1 MKWHHLPLKEHEVY
15 ALSSVIVPLVYNSI
29 FNMIIVYKPTKSNK
43 NQQKITNENKWKQ
56 RKEMDIV

>member
-15 ALSSVIVPLVYNSI
+15 ALASVIVPLVYNSI

-43 NQQKITNENKWKQ
+43 NQPKITNENKWKQ
-56 RKEMDIV
+56 RKEMGIV